1 MILIGYDG
9 SPDARVA
16 IARAGG
22 LFGGQRATV
31 LCVWRPFIAAYT
43 QTAWGWGVSPLPVA
57 VDEIDEKSEL
67 GARARARE
75 GAVLAREA
83 GLDADALVVSAP
95 MSVADSITA
104 EADALDADAIVV
116 GSRGLGGIKSL
127 MLGSVSHAVLQH
139 AARPVVVVP
148 SPEVAQART
157 AVD

>member
-1 MILIGYDG
+1 
-9 SPDARVA
+9 
-16 IARAGG
+16 
-22 LFGGQRATV
+22 
-31 LCVWRPFIAAYT
+31 
-43 QTAWGWGVSPLPVA
+43 VSPLPVA

-75 GAVLAREA
+75 GAELAREA